1 MSPQQIQESQESV
14 TYSKKLL
21 WDKLPSISK
30 NRMNVQLTQMEVDES
45 SLSQMTEQE
54 IDSAIQKN
62 IQDIL

>member
-45 SLSQMTEQE
+45 SLSQITEQE

>member
-14 TYSKKLL
+14 NYSKKLL